1 MANGMHT
8 PKKTEKLYTG
18 SGDKG
23 LTSLL
28 PGSQVSKADERVAAV
43 GSAEEIAASLGLVRA
58 VTTCPVFRGKLEHI
72 MKTLRTLAGGL
83 ADPRSGKYVFSAEE
97 ITFLESDMDKMLE
110 KLPAD
115 VTKTHIPGG
124 CEQSARLYAA
134 HTTARQAERAIIAM
148 DRRYSVPATFK
159 QYVNRLCD
167 YLLVS
172 ACYSDHLNEQEA
184 AKATSAPAA
193 SAPAAS
199 AGTVAAPVMPTPLAQ
214 SPADPLTVSTSTMEN
229 VVARVVAQL
238 GGAKVMNLDK
248 ATRLIEAVEAR
259 ARAEG
264 KAAVIAV
271 ANAEGHPVAVHVMDG
286 AYLVSFEVA
295 VKKAY
300 TAVAVKMPTLDLH
313 ALCQPGQTFY
323 GLQNLSSLVTFGGGV
338 PLLVDGLVVGGL
350 GVSGGTGEE
359 DHALATYGAECFK
372 NL

>member
-1 MANGMHT
+1 MANEMNASG
-8 PKKTEKLYTG
+8 KSKKLYTG

-28 PGSQVSKADERVAAV
+28 PGSQVSKADERVAAI
-43 GSAEEIAASLGLVRA
+43 GGAEEIMASLGLVRA
-58 VTTCPVFRGKLEHI
+58 VTTCPLFRGKLERI
-72 MKTLRTLAGGL
+72 IKTLRTLVGGL

-97 ITFLESDMDKMLE
+97 IAFLETDMDNMLE

-124 CEQSARLYAA
+124 CEQSARLYVA
-134 HTTARQAERAIIAM
+134 HTTARQAERAVIAM

-167 YLLVS
+167 YLLVA
-172 ACYSDHLNEQEA
+172 ACYSDYLEEQA
-184 AKATSAPAA
+184 DKKDPAPAA
-193 SAPAAS
+193 PFAVPPMAVPVPSAPSPAS
-199 AGTVAAPVMPTPLAQ
+199 A
-214 SPADPLTVSTSTMEN
+214 MES
-229 VVARVVAQL
+229 VVAQVVAQL
-238 GGAKVMNLDK
+238 GGAKSMNLHK
-248 ATRLIEAVEAR
+248 ATRLVEAVEAR
-259 ARAEG
+259 AAAEG

-271 ANAEGHPVAVHVMDG
+271 ANAEGNPVAVHVMDG

-323 GLQNLSSLVTFGGGV
+323 GLQNLNSLVTFGGGV
-338 PLLVDGLVVGGL
+338 PLMVDGVLVGGL

-359 DHALATYGAECFK
+359 DHALATYGASLFAD
-372 NL
+372 L

>member
-1 MANGMHT
+1 MANGT
-8 PKKTEKLYTG
+8 NTAASQKKLYTK

-43 GSAEEIAASLGLVRA
+43 GGAEEIMAALGLVRA
-58 VTTCPVFRGKLEHI
+58 VTACPIFRGKLERI
-72 MKTLRTLAGGL
+72 MQTLRTLAGGL
-83 ADPRSGKYVFSAEE
+83 ADPRSGKFVFSAEE
-97 ITFLESDMDKMLE
+97 IVFLENDMDKMLE

-115 VTKTHIPGG
+115 VTKTHIPGS

-159 QYVNRLCD
+159 QYANRLCD
-167 YLLVS
+167 YLLVA
-172 ACYSDHLNEQEA
+172 ACYSDHLNQKDDYA
-184 AKATSAPAA
+184 SALATKPVTPAA
-193 SAPAAS
+193 TPSATAVES
-199 AGTVAAPVMPTPLAQ
+199 
-214 SPADPLTVSTSTMEN
+214 
-229 VVARVVAQL
+229 VVAQVVAQL

-271 ANAEGHPVAVHVMDG
+271 ANAEGNPVAVHVMDG

-300 TAVAVKMPTLDLH
+300 TAVAVKMPTLELH
-313 ALCQPGQTFY
+313 ALCQPGQTFA
-323 GLQNLSSLVTFGGGV
+323 GLQNLNSLVTFGGGV
-338 PLLVDGLVVGGL
+338 PLTVDGLLVGGL

-359 DHALATYGAECFK
+359 DHALATYGAEFFK
-372 NL
+372 TL